1 MLHERTEEMWWIHA
15 LVMFV
20 GMIVIQVFAMPYMMA
35 ERPDHV
41 YFSIT
46 QGWMGAAM
54 GAAMVALGGLL
65 HPMPLWAW
73 LLCIIVGVVSVL
85 GYRLQWLIS
94 DREYIRE
101 MIPHHSMALVTS
113 RPRVRESQDPVIVR
127 LAEQIITV
135 QEREIAEMKHY
146 LQRT

>member
-1 MLHERTEEMWWIHA
+1 MWWLHA

-20 GMIVIQVFAMPYMMA
+20 GMIVLQVFAMPYMMA

-41 YFSIT
+41 YFSVT

-65 HPMPLWAW
+65 HPMPWWAW
-73 LLCIIVGVVSVL
+73 LLCIMIGVVSVL
-85 GYRLQWLIS
+85 GYRLQWFV
-94 DREYIRE
+94 DDKGYVRE

-113 RPRVRESQDPVIVR
+113 RPRVKTSQDPVIVR

-135 QEREIAEMKHY
+135 QEREILEMKNY
-146 LQRT
+146 LRR

>member
-1 MLHERTEEMWWIHA
+1 MWWLHA
-15 LVMFV
+15 LVMFF
-20 GMIVIQVFAMPYMMA
+20 GMITLQVFAMPYMMA
-35 ERPDHV
+35 ESPAHV
-41 YFSIT
+41 HFSVT

-65 HPMPLWAW
+65 MPMPWWAW
-73 LLCIIVGVVSVL
+73 LLCVVVGVVSVL
-85 GYRLQWLIS
+85 GYRLQWFV
-94 DREYIRE
+94 DDKGYVRE

-113 RPRVRESQDPVIVR
+113 RPRVTKSQDPVIVR

-146 LQRT
+146 LRR

>member
-1 MLHERTEEMWWIHA
+1 MWWLHA
-15 LVMFV
+15 LVMFI
-20 GMIVIQVFAMPYMMA
+20 GMIVLQVFAMPYMMA

-41 YFSIT
+41 YFSVT

-65 HPMPLWAW
+65 HPMPWWAW
-73 LLCIIVGVVSVL
+73 LLVVVVGTVSVL
-85 GYRLQWLIS
+85 GYRLQWFV
-94 DREYIRE
+94 DDKGYVRE

-113 RPRVRESQDPVIVR
+113 RPRVKTSQDPVIVR

-135 QEREIAEMKHY
+135 QEREILEMKNY
-146 LQRT
+146 LRRF

>member
-1 MLHERTEEMWWIHA
+1 MWWIHA
-15 LVMFV
+15 LLMFV

-54 GAAMVALGGLL
+54 GAAMVAMGGLL
-65 HPMPLWAW
+65 HPMPWWAW
-73 LLCIIVGVVSVL
+73 LLTLIVGAVSVL
-85 GYRLQWLIS
+85 GYRLQWFIS

-113 RPRVRESQDPVIVR
+113 RPRIRDSSDPVIVR

-135 QEREIAEMKHY
+135 QEREILEMKNY
-146 LQRT
+146 LRRF